1 MARIW
6 FPAVSC
12 PNCSYPN
19 DASFAFCQHC
29 GYTRRKVANVPDSEK
44 VSLDLAAI
52 DDRLEA
58 LQKVK
63 SDKPY
68 QKQKSSL
75 QHELERFLH
84 SLSSPKSL
92 LSATPQDLT
101 RFLIWKEK
109 GGKTKIHLPQCKH
122 FGVSG
127 KARCQCPTRLAA
139 GTVDNL
145 IGKLRSIFI
154 EAGRG
159 DVWNDVLCVGNPA
172 AHRSVKQYLSSV
184 REFWGRNL
192 FLGLSLP

>member
-1 MARIW
+1 MGRIW

-19 DASFAFCQHC
+19 DASFAFCQQC
-29 GYTRRKVANVPDSEK
+29 GYTPRKVANVLDSEK
-44 VSLDLAAI
+44 VSLDLAVI

-75 QHELERFLH
+75 QRDLERFLH

-101 RFLIWKEK
+101 RFLIWKDK
-109 GGKTKIHLPQCKH
+109 GGE
-122 FGVSG
+122 
-127 KARCQCPTRLAA
+127 
-139 GTVDNL
+139 N
-145 IGKLRSIFI
+145 
-154 EAGRG
+154 
-159 DVWNDVLCVGNPA
+159 
-172 AHRSVKQYLSSV
+172 
-184 REFWGRNL
+184 
-192 FLGLSLP
+192 

>member
-12 PNCSYPN
+12 PNSSYPN
-19 DASFAFCQHC
+19 DASFAFCQQC
-29 GYTRRKVANVPDSEK
+29 GYTRRKVASVPDSEK
-44 VSLDLAAI
+44 VSLDFAAI

-58 LQKVK
+58 LQKVE

-75 QHELERFLH
+75 QRELERFLH

-101 RFLIWKEK
+101 RFLIWKDK

-122 FGVSG
+122 FRVSG
-127 KARCQCPTRLAA
+127 KARCQCPTGLAA

-159 DVWNDVLCVGNPA
+159 DV
-172 AHRSVKQYLSSV
+172 
-184 REFWGRNL
+184 
-192 FLGLSLP
+192 